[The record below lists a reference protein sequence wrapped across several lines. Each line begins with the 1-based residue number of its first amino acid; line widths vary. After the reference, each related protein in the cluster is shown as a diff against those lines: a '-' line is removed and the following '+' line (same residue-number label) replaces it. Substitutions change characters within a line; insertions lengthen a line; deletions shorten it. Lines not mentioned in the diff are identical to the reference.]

1 MRNDNR
7 TPHRFHR
14 NCGRF
19 PPMTD
24 NHGAV
29 FIGID
34 TLLTPNRDEYGPVD
48 RNDRPGRSDHAPT
61 APNPARGKT
70 NASDHPEPRRPPTN
84 PAVPPAHRTENRETV
99 AIRTKARQ
107 EIIMSAARL
116 LVISDNTGQATISV
130 IVPVKNEAENL
141 PLLIDR
147 LLPVLHGLGRSFE
160 VIIVNDGSTDDSL
173 RVLRELAAS
182 HPELRVI
189 DLARNYGQ
197 TAAMMAGI
205 DHARGDIIVPIDA
218 DLQNDPADIPR
229 LLAKLDE
236 GYDVVSGWRKD
247 RRDAA
252 IRRNFVSSVANFA
265 ISRISGVRLH
275 DYG

>member
-1 MRNDNR
+1 LR
-7 TPHRFHR
+7 TSPADRTAR
-14 NCGRF
+14 
-19 PPMTD
+19 T
-24 NHGAV
+24 
-29 FIGID
+29 
-34 TLLTPNRDEYGPVD
+34 TP
-48 RNDRPGRSDHAPT
+48 APT
-61 APNPARGKT
+61 NRAIEPAQ
-70 NASDHPEPRRPPTN
+70 
-84 PAVPPAHRTENRETV
+84 RTENRETV

-116 LVISDNTGQATISV
+116 LVISDNTGLETISV

-141 PLLIDR
+141 PPLVDR
-147 LLPVLHGLGRSFE
+147 LLPVLHALERNFE
-160 VIIVNDGSTDDSL
+160 VIIVNDGSTDGSL

-218 DLQNDPADIPR
+218 DLQNDPADIPK

-236 GYDVVSGWRKD
+236 GYDVVSGWRVD
-247 RRDAA
+247 RQDAA
-252 IRRNFVSSVANFA
+252 LRRNFVSRVANRV
-265 ISRISGVRLH
+265 ISRVSGVRLH
-275 DYG
+275 DYGCSLKAYRRSVLGPVRLYGEMHRFVPIFASW